1 MLTYVLM
8 VFWKKEVSLSLRFL
22 SQKISVIVQHNSI
35 LVFAGISWRIR
46 FASKILPNSSNR
58 SRYFAWKS
66 KREDSPLVPYIR
78 QKIAYWHGNVVAKG
92 LIFTLSPWWWVQCL
106 SAISSEYKWVCIIV
120 ENFIENND
128 LVSFIMKFVWKSG
141 PTIWRNESRIS
152 MYRQL
157 LEK

>member
-8 VFWKKEVSLSLRFL
+8 VFWKEEVSLFLRFL

-46 FASKILPNSSNR
+46 FGSKILPNSSNSR
-58 SRYFAWKS
+58 RYFAWKS
-66 KREDSPLVPYIR
+66 KRKDSLGSLHKKR

-106 SAISSEYKWVCIIV
+106 SAISFEYNWVCIL
-120 ENFIENND
+120 FYFKENND
-128 LVSFIMKFVWKSG
+128 L
-141 PTIWRNESRIS
+141 
-152 MYRQL
+152 
-157 LEK
+157 